1 MGGLWISD
9 LNSDCHPY
17 NISGEP
23 SKEGDIANTRDAQA
37 VNENSGGDDKG
48 IEIIEDL
55 DGLFVKL
62 KAGI

>member
-37 VNENSGGDDKG
+37 VNENNGEDDKG
-48 IEIIEDL
+48 IKI
-55 DGLFVKL
+55 
-62 KAGI
+62 